1 MIQVNLI
8 KGKDLITKY
17 WQGISIII
25 LLIIVYFLFNRTQ
38 TLENKVQ
45 TSIQKAKEHEIK
57 ASFYKGIYDKLL
69 EKDIALETKYD
80 SLVIEK
86 DKVKIKYNEKIKLV
100 NKYSV
105 SDWQRFY
112 DERATK
118 GSESSNP

>member
-1 MIQVNLI
+1 MPAKNFIL
-8 KGKDLITKY
+8 KY
-17 WQGISIII
+17 WQGILITI
-25 LLIIVYFLFNRTQ
+25 LLIVIYFLFNRTQ
-38 TLENKVQ
+38 SLEYKVQ
-45 TSIQKAKEHEIK
+45 QSIDKAKEHEIK
-57 ASFYKGIYDKLL
+57 ANFYKGIYDKLL